1 MTRREG
7 EAMTSPTLVRDARP
21 GDEAGLG
28 VLLDAYRQFYA
39 CAPDLPRARAFIA
52 ERLDRQDSVILVAER
67 DGDLAGFTQLYPTL
81 CTVEAAPIY
90 VLYDLFVHPG
100 SRAHGVGRTL
110 LRAAAERGRRDGVV
124 RMDLSTATTNTTA
137 QALYASEGWQRDDEF
152 HHYSLTLA

>member
-1 MTRREG
+1 MTP
-7 EAMTSPTLVRDARP
+7 ATLVREARP
-21 GDEAGLG
+21 DDAAGLS

-39 CAPDLPRARAFIA
+39 CAPDLPRARAFIDD
-52 ERLDRQDSVILVAER
+52 RLRRQDSVLLVAER

-100 SRAHGVGRTL
+100 SREHGVGRTL

-137 QALYASEGWQRDDEF
+137 QALYASEGWLRDDEF
-152 HHYSLTLA
+152 HHYSLTLR